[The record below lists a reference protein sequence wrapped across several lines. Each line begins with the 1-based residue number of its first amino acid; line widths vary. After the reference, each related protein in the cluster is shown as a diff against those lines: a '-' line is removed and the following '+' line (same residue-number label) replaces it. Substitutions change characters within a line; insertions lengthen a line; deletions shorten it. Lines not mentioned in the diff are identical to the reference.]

1 MGKLLEIEGK
11 IEIKLRNGTIF
22 TIETMGN
29 SISIRRTMNNNETT
43 NILTRQGCKFTLNDN
58 LFYVI

>member
-1 MGKLLEIEGK
+1 MEKLLEIEGK

-22 TIETMGN
+22 TIETLGN